1 MGIKHRKE
9 EQMEASPSSAPGLKR
24 SLSVWAAV
32 GLSVA
37 LMAPSMAANINPQGS
52 ALHAGRAVPLTFLI
66 AAVGVL
72 LVAYSFVRLCQYFH
86 HSGSVYAFVGATLG
100 PRTGVVAG
108 WGLLGTYTFYAVVT
122 SAAAG
127 IFGTAFLQEVGIWH
141 NPPTWAPFVLLAVAL
156 LLALW
161 LAIMPARRGASVLL
175 SVEGTTV
182 ALILVV
188 TAVVLVRL
196 LAGNAPGGHTFT
208 LSVFSVA
215 PGTASNELFLG
226 VVFGFLS
233 FAGFEAAA
241 TLGEEA
247 HRPTRDIPRAILGTA
262 IFGGLYFVI
271 VTAVEVMGFGAD
283 PAGVKAFTNSQSLL
297 GDLGSAY
304 VGSWVGDVITLGT
317 AISAFGCCLACV
329 VGAARLVYAL
339 SRDTAGPRGLGQSHS
354 RWGTPVWATLAV
366 VVAAGIIVIVE
377 SAVAAQANAFNSFLW
392 SGTIGTLILLVVY
405 VLASVGCIM
414 LVFVRHKLP
423 VPMWQI
429 IVPIAGLVVLGYTLY
444 RNVWPWP
451 AGAAAW
457 IPSIS
462 GIWLAVAVIVVIFAA
477 GTARKLGAALAA
489 REGIRAPGT
498 EEPAPSLAAAR
509 DEPA

>member
-1 MGIKHRKE
+1 MD
-9 EQMEASPSSAPGLKR
+9 ASPSGTPGLKR

-86 HSGSVYAFVGATLG
+86 H
-100 PRTGVVAG
+100 AG

-161 LAIMPARRGASVLL
+161 LAIMPVRRGGHILL
-175 SVEGTTV
+175 TWEGTTV

-215 PGTASNELFLG
+215 PGTPSNELFLG
-226 VVFGFLS
+226 VVF
-233 FAGFEAAA
+233 E
-241 TLGEEA
+241 
-247 HRPTRDIPRAILGTA
+247 
-262 IFGGLYFVI
+262 
-271 VTAVEVMGFGAD
+271 
-283 PAGVKAFTNSQSLL
+283 
-297 GDLGSAY
+297 
-304 VGSWVGDVITLGT
+304 
-317 AISAFGCCLACV
+317 
-329 VGAARLVYAL
+329 
-339 SRDTAGPRGLGQSHS
+339 
-354 RWGTPVWATLAV
+354 
-366 VVAAGIIVIVE
+366 
-377 SAVAAQANAFNSFLW
+377 
-392 SGTIGTLILLVVY
+392 IG
-405 VLASVGCIM
+405 
-414 LVFVRHKLP
+414 R
-423 VPMWQI
+423 
-429 IVPIAGLVVLGYTLY
+429 
-444 RNVWPWP
+444 
-451 AGAAAW
+451 
-457 IPSIS
+457 
-462 GIWLAVAVIVVIFAA
+462 
-477 GTARKLGAALAA
+477 
-489 REGIRAPGT
+489 
-498 EEPAPSLAAAR
+498 
-509 DEPA
+509 

>member
-1 MGIKHRKE
+1 M
-9 EQMEASPSSAPGLKR
+9 AATPSRAPEVEGTRGLNR
-24 SLSVWAAV
+24 SLSIWAAV

-52 ALHAGRAVPLTFLI
+52 ATYAGRAVPLTFLI
-66 AAVGVL
+66 AAVGVM

-141 NPPTWAPFVLLAVAL
+141 NPPSWAPFVLLAVAL
-156 LLALW
+156 LLALI
-161 LAIMPARRGASVLL
+161 LAIMPVKRGGHVLL

-182 ALILVV
+182 ALILIV

-208 LSVFSVA
+208 WSVFSVA
-215 PGTASNELFLG
+215 PGTSSSGLFLG

-247 HRPTRDIPRAILGTA
+247 NRPTRDIPRAIFGVA
-262 IFGGLYFVI
+262 VFGGVYFVI
-271 VTAVEVMGFGAD
+271 VTAVEMMGFGTDA
-283 PAGVKAFTNSQSLL
+283 AGVKAFTNSPSLL
-297 GDLGSAY
+297 GDLGSTY
-304 VGSWVGDVITLGT
+304 VGHWVGDLITLGT
-317 AISAFGCCLACV
+317 TVSAFGCCLACV
-329 VGAARLVYAL
+329 VGAARLLYAL
-339 SRDTAGPRGLGQSHS
+339 SRDTAGPRGLGQSNS
-354 RWGTPVWATLAV
+354 RWGTPVWATLV
-366 VVAAGIIVIVE
+366 VVVTAGVIVAIQA
-377 SAVAAQANAFNSFLW
+377 AVAAQPAAFNSFLW

-405 VLASVGCIM
+405 VLATVGCIM

-423 VPMWQI
+423 VPTWQI
-429 IVPIAGLVVLGYTLY
+429 VVPIAGLIVLGYTLY
-444 RNVWPWP
+444 RNVIPYP
-451 AGAAAW
+451 TGDAAW
-457 IPSIS
+457 FPVVS
-462 GIWLAVAVIVVIFAA
+462 GVWLVVAVIAVIFAPR
-477 GTARKLGAALAA
+477 TARKLGAALAA
-489 REGIRAPGT
+489 REGIAAPGA
-498 EEPAPSLAAAR
+498 EEPAPRLAVAR
-509 DEPA
+509 DEATS

>member
-1 MGIKHRKE
+1 
-9 EQMEASPSSAPGLKR
+9 MEASPSSTPGLKR

-32 GLSVA
+32 GLSIA
-37 LMAPSMAANINPQGS
+37 LMAPSMAANINPQGG
-52 ALHAGRAVPLTFLI
+52 AIYAGRAVPLTFLI
-66 AAVGVL
+66 AAAGVL

-86 HSGSVYAFVGATLG
+86 HAGSVYAFVGATLG
-100 PRTGVVAG
+100 PRTGVIAG

-127 IFGTAFLQEVGIWH
+127 IFGTAFLQAVGIWH
-141 NPPTWAPFVLLAVAL
+141 NPPSWAPFVLLAVAL
-156 LLALW
+156 LLALF

-215 PGTASNELFLG
+215 PGTKTNDLFLG

-247 HRPTRDIPRAILGTA
+247 KRPTRDIPRAILGTA

-271 VTAVEVMGFGAD
+271 VTAVEMMAFGTSA
-283 PAGVKAFTNSQSLL
+283 AGVKAFSTSPSLL
-297 GDLGSAY
+297 GELGSSY
-304 VGSWVGDVITLGT
+304 VGHWVGDVITLGT
-317 AISAFGCCLACV
+317 TVSAFGCCLACV
-329 VGAARLVYAL
+329 VGAARLLYAL

-354 RWGTPVWATLAV
+354 RWNTPVWATL
-366 VVAAGIIVIVE
+366 VIVAIAGVIVGIE
-377 SAVAAQANAFNSFLW
+377 AGVATSPAAFNSFLW

-405 VLASVGCIM
+405 VLATVGCVM

-423 VPMWQI
+423 VPAWQI
-429 IVPIAGLVVLGYTLY
+429 VVPIAALVVLGYTLY
-444 RNVWPWP
+444 RNVYPYP
-451 AGAAAW
+451 PGDAAW
-457 IPSIS
+457 FPVVG
-462 GIWLAVAVIVVIFAA
+462 GIWLAAAVVAVIFAPR
-477 GTARKLGAALAA
+477 TARKLGLALAA
-489 REGIRAPGT
+489 REGIVAPGT
-498 EEPAPSLAAAR
+498 EEAAAAPPLATAR
-509 DEPA
+509 DEAS

>member
-1 MGIKHRKE
+1 
-9 EQMEASPSSAPGLKR
+9 MEASPSSAPGLKR

-271 VTAVEVMGFGAD
+271 VTAVEVMGFGAG

-297 GDLGSAY
+297 GDLGSTY
-304 VGSWVGDVITLGT
+304 VGNWVGDVITLGT

-339 SRDTAGPRGLGQSHS
+339 SRDTAGPRGLGRSHS

-377 SAVAAQANAFNSFLW
+377 TAVAAQANAFNSFLW

-451 AGAAAW
+451 AGSASW
-457 IPSIS
+457 IPLTS

>member
-1 MGIKHRKE
+1 MAVEGT
-9 EQMEASPSSAPGLKR
+9 PGLKR
-24 SLSVWAAV
+24 SLSIWAAV

-52 ALHAGRAVPLTFLI
+52 STYAGRAVPLTFLI

-72 LVAYSFVRLCQYFH
+72 LVSYSFVRLCQYFH

-156 LLALW
+156 LLALL
-161 LAIMPARRGASVLL
+161 LAIMPVRRGGHVLL
-175 SVEGTTV
+175 TVEGTTV
-182 ALILVV
+182 ALILIV

-208 LSVFSVA
+208 WSVFTVA
-215 PGTASNELFLG
+215 PGTTSSGLFLG

-247 HRPTRDIPRAILGTA
+247 RRPTRDIPRAIFGVA
-262 IFGGLYFVI
+262 VFGGVYFVV
-271 VTAVEVMGFGAD
+271 VTAVEMMGFGTDA
-283 PAGVKAFTNSQSLL
+283 AGVKAFTSSPSLL
-297 GDLGSAY
+297 GDLGSTY
-304 VGSWVGDVITLGT
+304 VGHWVGDLITLGT
-317 AISAFGCCLACV
+317 TFSAFGCCLACV
-329 VGAARLVYAL
+329 VGGARLLYAL

-354 RWGTPVWATLAV
+354 RWGTPAWATLV
-366 VVAAGIIVIVE
+366 VVAATGIIVGIQA
-377 SAVAAQANAFNSFLW
+377 AVAASPAAFNSFLW

-405 VLASVGCIM
+405 VLASIGCII

-423 VPMWQI
+423 VPTWQI
-429 IVPIAGLVVLGYTLY
+429 IIPIAGLVVLGYTLY
-444 RNVWPWP
+444 RNVIPYPTGDSAWYPVV
-451 AGAAAW
+451 AGV
-457 IPSIS
+457 
-462 GIWLAVAVIVVIFAA
+462 WLAVAVVAVIVAA
-477 GTARKLGAALAA
+477 GTARKLGAALDA
-489 REGIRAPGT
+489 REGIKAPDET
-498 EEPAPSLAAAR
+498 EVQVPSQLAAAG
-509 DEPA
+509 DEAS

>member
-1 MGIKHRKE
+1 
-9 EQMEASPSSAPGLKR
+9 MEASPSSTPGLKR

-156 LLALW
+156 LLALV
-161 LAIMPARRGASVLL
+161 LAIMPTRRGAGVLL

-208 LSVFSVA
+208 LSVFSVSS
-215 PGTASNELFLG
+215 GTPINEVFLG

-271 VTAVEVMGFGAD
+271 VTAVEVMGFGAG

-297 GDLGSAY
+297 GDLGSTY

-339 SRDTAGPRGLGQSHS
+339 SRDTAGPRGLGRSNS

-377 SAVAAQANAFNSFLW
+377 TAVSAQANAFNSFLW

-451 AGAAAW
+451 AGSAAW
-457 IPSIS
+457 IPSVA
-462 GIWLAVAVIVVIFAA
+462 GIWLVVAVIVVIFAA

-489 REGIRAPGT
+489 REGIKAPGT
-498 EEPAPSLAAAR
+498 EEPAPRLAAAR

>member
-1 MGIKHRKE
+1 MAVEGT
-9 EQMEASPSSAPGLKR
+9 PGLKR
-24 SLSVWAAV
+24 SLSIWAAV

-52 ALHAGRAVPLTFLI
+52 STYAGRAVPLTFLI

-72 LVAYSFVRLCQYFH
+72 LVSYSFVRLCQYFH
-86 HSGSVYAFVGATLG
+86 HAGSVYAFVGATLG

-156 LLALW
+156 LLALV
-161 LAIMPARRGASVLL
+161 LAIMPVRRGGHVLL
-175 SVEGTTV
+175 TVEGTTV
-182 ALILVV
+182 ALILIV

-208 LSVFSVA
+208 WSVFTVA
-215 PGTASNELFLG
+215 PGISSSGLFLG

-247 HRPTRDIPRAILGTA
+247 KRPTRDIPRAIFGVA
-262 IFGGLYFVI
+262 VFGGVYFVV
-271 VTAVEVMGFGAD
+271 VTAVEMMGFGAD
-283 PAGVKAFTNSQSLL
+283 AAGVKAFTSSPSLL
-297 GDLGSAY
+297 GDLGSTY
-304 VGSWVGDVITLGT
+304 VGHWVGDLITLGT
-317 AISAFGCCLACV
+317 TFSAFGCCLTCV
-329 VGAARLVYAL
+329 VGGARLLYAL

-354 RWGTPVWATLAV
+354 RWGTPAWATLV
-366 VVAAGIIVIVE
+366 VVAATAVIVGIE
-377 SAVAAQANAFNSFLW
+377 AAVAAQPAAFNSFLW

-405 VLASVGCIM
+405 VLASIGCII

-423 VPMWQI
+423 VPTWQI

-444 RNVWPWP
+444 RNVIPYPTGDSAWFPVV
-451 AGAAAW
+451 AGV
-457 IPSIS
+457 
-462 GIWLAVAVIVVIFAA
+462 WLAVAVVAVIVAA

-489 REGIRAPGT
+489 REGIKAPDET
-498 EEPAPSLAAAR
+498 EVPVPSQLAAAG
-509 DEPA
+509 DEAS

>member
-1 MGIKHRKE
+1 MAVEGT
-9 EQMEASPSSAPGLKR
+9 PGLKR
-24 SLSVWAAV
+24 SLSIWAAV

-52 ALHAGRAVPLTFLI
+52 STYAGRAVPLTFLI

-72 LVAYSFVRLCQYFH
+72 LVSYSFVRLCQYFH
-86 HSGSVYAFVGATLG
+86 HAGSVYAFVGATLG

-156 LLALW
+156 LLALL
-161 LAIMPARRGASVLL
+161 LAIMPVRRGGHVLL
-175 SVEGTTV
+175 TVEGTTV
-182 ALILVV
+182 ALILIV

-208 LSVFSVA
+208 WSVFTVA
-215 PGTASNELFLG
+215 PGTSSSGLFLG

-247 HRPTRDIPRAILGTA
+247 RRPTRDIPRAILGVA
-262 IFGGLYFVI
+262 VFGGVYFVV
-271 VTAVEVMGFGAD
+271 VTAVEMMGFGAD
-283 PAGVKAFTNSQSLL
+283 AAGVKAFTNSPSLL
-297 GDLGSAY
+297 GDLGSTY
-304 VGSWVGDVITLGT
+304 VGHWVGDLITLGT
-317 AISAFGCCLACV
+317 TFSAFGCCLACV
-329 VGAARLVYAL
+329 VGGARLLYAL

-354 RWGTPVWATLAV
+354 RWGTPAWATLV
-366 VVAAGIIVIVE
+366 VVAATGIIVGIE
-377 SAVAAQANAFNSFLW
+377 AGVAASPAAFNSFLW

-405 VLASVGCIM
+405 VLASIGCII

-423 VPMWQI
+423 VPTWQI
-429 IVPIAGLVVLGYTLY
+429 IIPIAGLVVLGYTLY
-444 RNVWPWP
+444 RNVIPYPTGDSAWFPVV
-451 AGAAAW
+451 AGV
-457 IPSIS
+457 
-462 GIWLAVAVIVVIFAA
+462 WLAVAVVAVIVAA

-489 REGIRAPGT
+489 REGIKAPDET
-498 EEPAPSLAAAR
+498 EVPVPSQLAAAG
-509 DEPA
+509 DEAS

>member
-1 MGIKHRKE
+1 
-9 EQMEASPSSAPGLKR
+9 MEASPSGGPGLKR

-32 GLSVA
+32 GISVA

-52 ALHAGRAVPLTFLI
+52 ASYAGRAVPLTFLI

-86 HSGSVYAFVGATLG
+86 HAGSVYAFVGATLG
-100 PRTGVVAG
+100 PRTGVIAG

-122 SAAAG
+122 SSAAG
-127 IFGTAFLQEVGIWH
+127 IFGTAFLQEVKIWPH
-141 NPPTWAPFVLLAVAL
+141 PPTWAPFVLLAVAL
-156 LLALW
+156 LVAML

-196 LAGNAPGGHTFT
+196 LAGNAPGNGHFT
-208 LSVFSVA
+208 WSVFSVA
-215 PGTASNELFLG
+215 PGTGTNDLFLG

-247 HRPTRDIPRAILGTA
+247 RRPTRDIPRAILGTA
-262 IFGGLYFVI
+262 VFGGVYFVV
-271 VTAVEVMGFGAD
+271 VTAVEMMAFGAT
-283 PAGVKAFTNSQSLL
+283 PAGVKAFIASPSLL
-297 GDLGSAY
+297 GDLGSSY
-304 VGSWVGDVITLGT
+304 VGNWVGDVITLGT

-329 VGAARLVYAL
+329 VGAARLLYAL
-339 SRDTAGPRGLGQSHS
+339 SRDTAGERGLGQSNT
-354 RWGTPVWATLAV
+354 RWGTPVWATVAV
-366 VVAAGIIVIVE
+366 TAMAAVIVIIETGVE
-377 SAVAAQANAFNSFLW
+377 AHADAFDSFVW

-405 VLASVGCIM
+405 VLATVGCIM

-429 IVPIAGLVVLGYTLY
+429 IVPIASLVVLGYTLY
-444 RNVWPWP
+444 RNVWPYP
-451 AGAAAW
+451 SGTAAW
-457 IPSIS
+457 FPIVS
-462 GIWLAVAVIVVIFAA
+462 GIWLAVVVVAVLFAP
-477 GTARKLGAALAA
+477 GTARRLGAALAA
-489 REGIRAPGT
+489 REGIVAPGT
-498 EEPAPSLAAAR
+498 EDAAAPRLATAR
-509 DEPA
+509 DETT

>member
-1 MGIKHRKE
+1 
-9 EQMEASPSSAPGLKR
+9 MEASPSSAPGLKR

-52 ALHAGRAVPLTFLI
+52 ATYAGRAVPLTFLI

-122 SAAAG
+122 CSAAG

-141 NPPTWAPFVLLAVAL
+141 NPPSWAPFVLLAVVL
-156 LLALW
+156 VLVLM
-161 LAIMPARRGASVLL
+161 LAIMPARRGGQVLL

-182 ALILVV
+182 ALILIV

-196 LAGNAPGGHTFT
+196 LAGNAPGHQHFT

-215 PGTASNELFLG
+215 PGTGSSDLFLG

-247 HRPTRDIPRAILGTA
+247 NRPTRDIPRAILGTA

-271 VTAVEVMGFGAD
+271 VTAVEMMGFGAG
-283 PAGVKAFTNSQSLL
+283 PAGVKAFINSPSLL
-297 GDLGSAY
+297 GDLGTSY

-317 AISAFGCCLACV
+317 AVSAFGCCLACV
-329 VGAARLVYAL
+329 VGGARLLYAL
-339 SRDTAGPRGLGQSHS
+339 SRDTAGPRGLGQSNS
-354 RWGTPVWATLAV
+354 RWGTPAWATL
-366 VVAAGIIVIVE
+366 VIVVTAGVIVVIE
-377 SAVAAQANAFNSFLW
+377 AAVSAHATAFNSFLW

-423 VPMWQI
+423 VPTWQI
-429 IVPIAGLVVLGYTLY
+429 VVPIAGLIVLGYTLY
-444 RNVWPWP
+444 RNVYPYPTGTP
-451 AGAAAW
+451 AW
-457 IPSIS
+457 FPVVS
-462 GIWLAVAVIVVIFAA
+462 GVWLAVAVVAVIFAP

-489 REGIRAPGT
+489 REGIVAPGA
-498 EEPAPSLAAAR
+498 EEADTRRRGLAAVR
-509 DEPA
+509 DEGS